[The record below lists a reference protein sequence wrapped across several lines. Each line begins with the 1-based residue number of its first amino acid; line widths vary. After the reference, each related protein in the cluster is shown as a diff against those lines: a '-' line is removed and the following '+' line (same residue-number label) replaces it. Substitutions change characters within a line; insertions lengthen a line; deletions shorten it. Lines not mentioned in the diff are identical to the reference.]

1 MRKDVGSI
9 AGLVVLG
16 LVASACD
23 DTTSPSLSDRALNAS
38 VAMVA
43 ADETISDLETIHAP
57 ALGELPFGG
66 ERTVT
71 YLDAAGNTQ
80 SAFDDLTTATIRIT
94 SELSGDLGRDTW
106 SASVSRSSE
115 LTITGLEGEETSRT
129 VNGSGTQTAAR
140 SRHSDEF
147 GTRTYDLYGT
157 SSTENV
163 VIGVPRDE
171 NPYPLSGTIRR
182 AMTVNIV
189 NGPDGDETRSKDAV
203 ITFDGTQFPSMT
215 VDGEPFEIDLD
226 ARNGQKPFRARRGR

>member
-1 MRKDVGSI
+1 MT
-9 AGLVVLG
+9 G
-16 LVASACD
+16 LVALGLAVSACD
-23 DTTSPSLSDRALNAS
+23 NATAPSLSDQALNAS

-43 ADETISDLETIHAP
+43 ADEAISDVGMMRDPER
-57 ALGELPFGG
+57 GGLPLGG

-80 SAFDDLTTATIRIT
+80 SAFDDLTTATILIT

-106 SASVSRSSE
+106 SATVSRSSE
-115 LTITGLEGEETSRT
+115 LVITGLEGEETSRT
-129 VNGSGTQTAAR
+129 VNGSGAQTATR

-147 GTRTYDLYGT
+147 GTRMLGMSGT
-157 SSTENV
+157 SSIENV
-163 VIGVPRDE
+163 VVGVPRED

-189 NGPDGDETRSKDAV
+189 NGPDGDATRSKDVV
-203 ITFDGTQFPSMT
+203 ITFDGTQFPAMT

-226 ARNGQKPFRARRGR
+226 ASSGRKPFGARRGR